1 MEATPEVAEPG
12 GKAEGVRDKRGTRP
26 AILAAAQELF
36 AAHGYACTSIADI
49 AGRLGMSK
57 AALYYHFR
65 SKTEILRALLEEP
78 VAAYSRLA
86 DSAAAGRLGTGELLG
101 AVIDTTA
108 DLHALVDV
116 IGNDPSAR
124 SALQDLLPRSR
135 QVNEAIT
142 AALAGPRPDPA
153 STIRAHAAYA
163 AAKNGT
169 LALLTARGSHLTQQ
183 DRAELLTAAERAL
196 TAGAPAATREQEQ
209 DDHEESK

>member
-1 MEATPEVAEPG
+1 MQDMEATSEATEPG
-12 GKAEGVRDKRGTRP
+12 GKAEGARDKRGTRP

-36 AAHGYACTSIADI
+36 AAHGYAGTSVADI
-49 AGRLGMSK
+49 AGRLSMSK

-86 DSAAAGRLGTGELLG
+86 ASAAAGLLGTGELLG

-108 DLHALVDV
+108 DLHVLVGV
-116 IGNDPSAR
+116 IGSDPSAR
-124 SALQDLLPRSR
+124 SALEDLLPRSR
-135 QVNEAIT
+135 EVNEEIT

-153 STIRAHAAYA
+153 SIIRAHAAYA
-163 AAKNGT
+163 AAKNGA

-183 DRAELLTAAERAL
+183 DRAELLAAAERAL
-196 TAGAPAATREQEQ
+196 TARTPA
-209 DDHEESK
+209 

>member
-1 MEATPEVAEPG
+1 MQDRESVTGTGEPG
-12 GKAEGVRDKRGTRP
+12 GQAKGARDRRGTRR
-26 AILAAAQELF
+26 AILGAAQELF
-36 AAHGYACTSIADI
+36 AAHGYAGTSVADI

-65 SKTEILRALLEEP
+65 SKTEILQTLLEEP

-86 DSAAAGRLGTGELLG
+86 GSAAAGQLGTRELLG

-108 DLHALVDV
+108 DLHAIVEV
-116 IGNDPSAR
+116 IGSDPSAR

-135 QVNEAIT
+135 ELNGAIT

-169 LALLTARGSHLTQQ
+169 LALLAARGGHLTQQ
-183 DRAELLTAAERAL
+183 DRAELLAAAERAL
-196 TAGAPAATREQEQ
+196 AARATA
-209 DDHEESK
+209 